1 MAKPKKTPREGA
13 LEFGLI
19 LALVL
24 GLMGLAWQTGF
35 WRFEERPERAL
46 WMLRIVPILAFV
58 ALFVRPV
65 WQKIYD
71 VWMKFAEALGFV
83 MTRVILSIFYFLILT
98 PMAWVMRLF
107 GRKPLD
113 LAWKD
118 GKSSYWIEK
127 DPGTY
132 TIERYRKQF

>member
-1 MAKPKKTPREGA
+1 MAKTQKTPREGA

-24 GLMGLAWQTGF
+24 GLLGLGWHTGF
-35 WRFEERPERAL
+35 WRFEERPERAV
-46 WMLRIVPILAFV
+46 WMLRAVPILALV
-58 ALFVRPV
+58 VLFVRPV

-71 VWMKFAEALGFV
+71 GWMKFAEALGFV
-83 MTRVILSIFYFLILT
+83 VTRLLLSVFYFLIMSPIGL
-98 PMAWVMRLF
+98 VMRAF

-118 GKSSYWIEK
+118 GKSSYWVEK
-127 DPGTY
+127 KPVEQ
-132 TIERYRKQF
+132 TIERYSKQF